1 MCTVFKTGGLGD
13 VAGTLPKVL
22 AKEGTE
28 TVVVLPYFT
37 KMPDKYKN
45 QLKDVFNFEVNVG
58 WRKQYCGVKR
68 LDMDKVTYYFID
80 SLYYFDREALYGYYD
95 DGERFAFFKWLLSN

>member
-1 MCTVFKTGGLGD
+1 MKLLFAAAECAPFFKTGGLGD

-22 AKEGTE
+22 AKEGVE

-37 KMPDKYKN
+37 KMADKYKE
-45 QLKDVFNFEVNVG
+45 QLEDVSNFMVNVG

-68 LDMDKVTYYFID
+68 LEIDNVTYYFID
-80 SLYYFDREALYGYYD
+80 NLSLVVH
-95 DGERFAFFKWLLSN
+95 